1 MAAGETMLTNMRI
14 LYVEDDEIV
23 RFLMEQKLRRVAG
36 EVIVAANGRQGLEL
50 FEKHSPDLVV
60 SDVQMPKM
68 DGLAMARAIKA
79 INPGTPIIL
88 TTAHNETDY
97 LLQAIEIGID
107 GYVTKPIRYDLLL
120 ETLNRSAR
128 TLYYSWELQR
138 KNLELQEYYEA
149 AERENHMVAELMA
162 RVIRN
167 DNLSDPALQ
176 AWTCPARTFSGD
188 LVAAQRAGNG
198 DLFVILADATGHGL
212 AAAMNLLPL
221 ARTFYRMVE
230 RGLAVSAMLLEM
242 NNIVRG
248 QSTAERFVAVT
259 VARVDSRNRIVEV
272 WNGGNPPAV
281 WIGPNGAQRHLF
293 KSTNLALGIVE
304 TRMVDIHTEV
314 MQWHDDAQ
322 LLLFSDGVVEAE
334 NAAGEQFGL
343 DALLAG
349 AAGQAREERFCSV
362 VRQIEEHVAG
372 RPVHDDLSLIVV
384 DCPATLALHG

>member
-1 MAAGETMLTNMRI
+1 MLAEMCV

-23 RFLMEQKLRRVAG
+23 RRLMEHLLGRVAG
-36 EVIVAANGRQGLEL
+36 KVIVAEDGQQGLEL

-60 SDVQMPKM
+60 SDVQMPAM
-68 DGLAMARAIKA
+68 DGLTMARAIKA
-79 INPGTPIIL
+79 MSPYTPIIL

-107 GYVTKPIRYDLLL
+107 GYVTKPIHRDLLVD
-120 ETLNRSAR
+120 TMNRCAR

-149 AERENHMVAELMA
+149 AERENEMVAELMR
-162 RVIRN
+162 RVIRYE
-167 DNLSDPALQ
+167 NLCEPALQ

-188 LVAAQRAGNG
+188 LVAAQRALNG

-230 RGLAVSAMLLEM
+230 RGLAISAMLLEM

-259 VARVDSRNRIVEV
+259 LLRVDSRNRILEV

-281 WIGPNGAQRHLF
+281 WIGDNGQPLHLF

-304 TRMVDIHTEV
+304 TRMVDIHTDV
-314 MQWHDDAQ
+314 MQWQDDGQ

-334 NAAGEQFGL
+334 NAAGEQLGL
-343 DALLAG
+343 DALLACV
-349 AAGQAREERFCSV
+349 AAQAREDRYSAA
-362 VRQIEEHVAG
+362 VRQVEAHVDG

-384 DCPATLALHG
+384 DCATSIS